1 MNELRF
7 NLFQIIVWMKLTCSR
22 KSLAPLPASQQGP
35 TDPAFVVLGSA
46 AWACPPA
53 MARME
58 TERVIRFIAD
68 YGYKRTFMGKQ
79 LDLGKMSSS

>member
-1 MNELRF
+1 VDEADL
-7 NLFQIIVWMKLTCSR
+7 LSQKPG
-22 KSLAPLPASQQGP
+22 AASCIATGA

-68 YGYKRTFMGKQ
+68 YGYKRTFIGKQ